1 MGSSQYDGK
10 LQPIPKII
18 NRAPFSSFYSLRNG
32 ENYYSLEEK
41 EAEL

>member
-1 MGSSQYDGK
+1 MGIAQHDGK
-10 LQPIPKII
+10 FKPIAKTIS
-18 NRAPFSSFYSLRNG
+18 RAPFSSFYSFKKR